1 MGMRFLFI
9 SFCAT
14 ICCASL
20 LAEPSPLNP
29 KAVTEDVFD
38 FLGKD
43 RQPISSETHLQK
55 DLEKIKPLWT
65 FEKGESYT
73 APVIQGQQLIYAH
86 SENNV
91 LKVEC
96 LHAESGEPIW
106 QYQQKLEYND
116 SYGYGNGPR
125 GSALID
131 EGLVFLHNVAGS
143 LLCLNLKDGKQVW
156 GVNTSLL
163 FKVPQ
168 TFFGVVSTPI
178 IEGPY
183 LIANIGAPGGPCVVA
198 FDKKTGRV
206 QWESGS
212 KWQASYASPVAATVH
227 GQRRLF
233 VFAGGKTRPPAGGLI
248 CLNPKDGK
256 IDFEFPWRSK
266 TYESVNASTPVI
278 FDNKVYISAT
288 YETGG
293 ALLEIQPDFSYKT
306 LWTSMELNCH
316 WNTPI
321 QVDGFLYGFHGRH
334 PRSATLVCL
343 DTRTGKKVWEEKPRW
358 KEKLP
363 GSDHEY
369 TFGLQLGSLLKV
381 DGHYLCLS
389 ELGHLLWLDLSPNG
403 VQLLSKKRLFIAK
416 QTWCAPII
424 SKGLLYVAQNQKD
437 RVSGDGPHLRCYDLR
452 Q

>member
-1 MGMRFLFI
+1 MKLLILML
-9 SFCAT
+9 
-14 ICCASL
+14 SL
-20 LAEPSPLNP
+20 CLSLYAGPRPLNP
-29 KAVTEDVFD
+29 EAVTEDVLG

-43 RQPISSETHLQK
+43 RQPISSETYLLKNLDQLK
-55 DLEKIKPLWT
+55 LLWRL
-65 FEKGESYT
+65 EKGESYT
-73 APVIQGQQLIYAH
+73 TPVIQGERLIYAH
-86 SENNV
+86 SQDDT

-96 LHAESGEPIW
+96 LHAETGQSIW
-106 QYQQKLEYND
+106 QFSQKLEYRD

-131 EGLVFLHNVAGS
+131 DGLVYLHDVAGS
-143 LLCLNLKDGKQVW
+143 LLCLNLKDGKKVW
-156 GVNTSLL
+156 GTNTSLL
-163 FKVPQ
+163 YKVPQ
-168 TFFGVVSTPI
+168 AFFGVVSTPV

-183 LIANIGAPGGPCVVA
+183 IIANVGAPGGPCVVA

-206 QWESGS
+206 QWGSGS
-212 KWQASYASPVAATVH
+212 KWQASYASPVVATVH

-233 VFAGGKTRPPAGGLI
+233 VFAGGKTRPPVGGLI
-248 CLNPKDGK
+248 CLDPQSGQ

-278 FDNKVYISAT
+278 FENKVYISAT

-306 LWTSMELNCH
+306 LWTSMDLNCH

-321 QVDGFLYGFHGRH
+321 HDQGFLYGFHGRH

-343 DTRTGKKVWEEKPRW
+343 DTKTGKKVWEEKPRW

-389 ELGHLLWLDLSPNG
+389 ELGHLLWLDLSPDG
-403 VQLLSKKRLFIAK
+403 VKILSKTRLFIAK
-416 QTWCAPII
+416 QTWCVPVI
-424 SKGLLYVAQNQKD
+424 SKGLLYVVQNQKD
-437 RVSGDGPHLRCYDLR
+437 RVAGAEPSLYCYDLR
-452 Q
+452 R